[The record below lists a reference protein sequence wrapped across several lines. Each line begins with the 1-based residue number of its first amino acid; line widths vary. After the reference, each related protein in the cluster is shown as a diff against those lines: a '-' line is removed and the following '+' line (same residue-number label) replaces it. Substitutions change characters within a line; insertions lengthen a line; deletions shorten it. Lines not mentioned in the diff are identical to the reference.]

1 MALLDHIGRLPGLR
15 SAFRRIIGT
24 ADNRAGA
31 RGAGDDRPEVMRQ
44 FMQAFDTAE
53 WGSSRASWL
62 NFGTDQ
68 PYETDSRLIGEKLP
82 WEIRRILTSDAKVQ
96 MVVRAIVT
104 TALTAEWS
112 ARPGRDT
119 PLARKLAEQQN
130 QDFGWG
136 GRSPRLDRAWDEI
149 VEEALFIGPA
159 VGFCYHE
166 AAYALRP
173 VDGALRWQV
182 ADYLYRPPEA
192 HEEFLYEGDVFVGV
206 RQRSAGGFSERV
218 IPSHRLLLLGY
229 GAGPDNLWGTG
240 WARAAYPWVVLKE
253 HFTEL
258 LALNGEREALGGLH
272 VKVDKKEAEAH
283 GYTTTQLAK
292 MIETA
297 KQAAA
302 EWSRGTLAWL
312 MSAGGIDFQKL
323 PGGYPVTGALAIITQ
338 CNQEI
343 LAACVG
349 APLLEMGVVQP
360 GNRAIGEIFGNF
372 LVDNVANVLDQ
383 QGRRLGGRL
392 GPGRGTATRVHDVNE
407 GRLLDPADY
416 PVAVHKGLRLSKLAQ
431 ALGQLPALRAANL
444 LTPTDKLEADVREA
458 VGIAQEGALQTIAE
472 RLGGANNA
480 VPNLG
485 PAGTPDGAPASPT
498 KVAAAVGRLQG
509 AGAANGDGDV
519 EALDEDTEDAEA
531 DDALPVD
538 PAACS
543 AANRTVAD
551 TLNIS
556 TGLLNSLVAR
566 GRARGI
572 PPPAIGAGRYRRW
585 DPAAVGG
592 WYHRVTSPDTDLEG
606 AA

>member
-1 MALLDHIGRLPGLR
+1 MALLDLIGQLPGLR
-15 SAFRRIIGT
+15 SAFRRIVGT

-31 RGAGDDRPEVMRQ
+31 RGAGDDRPEVIRHL
-44 FMQAFDTAE
+44 MQAFDMAE

-62 NFGTDQ
+62 NFGSDQ
-68 PYETDSRLIGEKLP
+68 PYETDARLIGEKLP
-82 WEIRRILTSDAKVQ
+82 WEVRRILTSDPKVQ
-96 MVVRAIVT
+96 MVVRAVVT
-104 TALTAEWS
+104 TALTAEWI
-112 ARPGRDT
+112 ATPGRDT
-119 PLARKLAEQQN
+119 PLARKLAEQHN

-166 AAYALRP
+166 AAYALRKI
-173 VDGALRWQV
+173 DGALRWQV
-182 ADYLYRPPEA
+182 ADYRYRPPEA
-192 HEEFLYEGDVFVGV
+192 HEEFIHEGDVFVGV
-206 RQRSAGGFSERV
+206 RQRSVGGFSERV

-253 HFTEL
+253 HFVEL
-258 LALNGEREALGGLH
+258 LALNGEREALGGLQ
-272 VKVDKKEAEAH
+272 VKIDKLEAQRH
-283 GYTTTQLAK
+283 GYTATQLAK

-297 KQAAA
+297 KRAAA

-312 MSAGGIDFQKL
+312 MSGAGISFEQM
-323 PGGYPVTGALAIITQ
+323 PGGYPVAGALAIITQ

-372 LVDNVANVLDQ
+372 LIDNVANVLDQ

-392 GPGRGTATRVHDVNE
+392 GPGRGTATRIHDVNE
-407 GRLLDPADY
+407 GRLIDPADY
-416 PVAVHKGLRLSKLAQ
+416 PVAKHKGLRLSKLAQ
-431 ALGQLPALRAANL
+431 ALGQLPALKAANII
-444 LTPTDKLEADVREA
+444 TPTDKLEADVREA
-458 VGIAQEGALQTIAE
+458 VGIAQEGALQTTAQRIA
-472 RLGGANNA
+472 GPNNT

-485 PAGTPDGAPASPT
+485 PAGTPDGAPASPA
-498 KVAAAVGRLQG
+498 KVSAAVGRMQG
-509 AGAANGDGDV
+509 AGPANADAEV
-519 EALDEDTEDAEA
+519 EALDEDT
-531 DDALPVD
+531 DDDPTPPVD
-538 PAACS
+538 PAAYS
-543 AANRTVAD
+543 ASNRAVAD
-551 TLNIS
+551 MLNVS
-556 TGLLNSLVAR
+556 LGLLNSLVAR

-572 PPPAIGAGRYRRW
+572 APPVIGTARYRRW
-585 DPAAVGG
+585 NPAEVPG
-592 WYHRVTSPDTDLEG
+592 WYDRVTSPDAE